1 MYLCTRPIRND
12 GGYISMEVRKIDKE
26 RLGDK
31 VLFPRTQLAGL
42 TCEDKDLMPLR
53 QDFEVELVNDVP
65 KMGTVKL
72 IVQKQSPHMVFQLFE
87 TKSEEQFDDYL
98 SKLLGMHQSP
108 IYVSGRTD
116 FIVLFQGNREN
127 MEITQANYKDVVR
140 RIHDTRDAAALW
152 WHLYGKG

>member
-1 MYLCTRPIRND
+1 
-12 GGYISMEVRKIDKE
+12 MEVRKIDKE

-53 QDFEVELVNDVP
+53 QDFEVEQVNDVP
-65 KMGTVKL
+65 NMGTVKL
-72 IVQKQSPHMVFQLFE
+72 IVQRQSPHMVFQLFE

-98 SKLLGMHQSP
+98 GKLLGMHQSP

-140 RIHDTRDAAALW
+140 RIHDTRDAAARW
-152 WHLYGKG
+152 WHLYGG

>member
-1 MYLCTRPIRND
+1 
-12 GGYISMEVRKIDKE
+12 MEVRKIDKE
-26 RLGDK
+26 SLGDK

-42 TCEDKDLMPLR
+42 TCEDKELMPLR

-65 KMGTVKL
+65 NMGTVKL
-72 IVQKQSPHMVFQLFE
+72 IVQQQSPHMVFQLFE

-98 SKLLGMHQSP
+98 GKLLGMHQSP

-140 RIHDTRDAAALW
+140 RIHDTRDAAARW
-152 WHLYGKG
+152 WHLYGG